1 MDAKQEITK
10 IKRLDGLIKDSESE
24 RKIKRLNY

>member
-10 IKRLDGLIKDSESE
+10 MKRLEELIEDSVAG